1 MPELPELE
9 AFVIAQREGL
19 TDRPIAAVPVAH
31 FATVK
36 TIDPPIRSL
45 AGQRFTAVSRR
56 AKRLLFT
63 TDADTVLMIHL
74 MSAGKLAVADRHTKS
89 AVLVIGFEDGGELIL
104 SEAGSKRRAAAWL
117 LPAGRLPEELAHIGP
132 EPLDP
137 EFTAAALA
145 QALADHPHQLHAFL
159 RDQRAIAGIG
169 RAFANEILWA
179 AELSP
184 YARGATLGGDELG
197 QLHAA
202 ITGVLGDAVQRLVPL
217 SGGGLTT
224 KAARGYAVHD
234 RLGELCPRCGDV
246 IRRVAFEEHTVFYC
260 ATCQTGGKPLADRR
274 LSRLLRE

>member
-9 AFVIAQREGL
+9 AFVIAQRGAL

-45 AGQRFTAVSRR
+45 VGQRFTMVGRR
-56 AKRLLFT
+56 AKRLLFS
-63 TDADTVLMIHL
+63 TDAGTVLMIHL
-74 MSAGKLAVADRHTKS
+74 MSAGKLVVADRHTKS
-89 AVLVIGFEDGGELIL
+89 AVLVVGFEDGGELVL
-104 SEAGSKRRAAAWL
+104 TEAGSKRRAAAWL
-117 LPAGRLPEELAHIGP
+117 LAAQQLTAELAHIGP

-137 EFTAAALA
+137 AFTAAALA
-145 QALADHPHQLHAFL
+145 QALANHPHQLHAFL

-184 YARGATLGGDELG
+184 YARGGLLGGDEIDR
-197 QLHAA
+197 LHAA
-202 ITGVLGDAVQRLVPL
+202 VTGVLGDAVTRLVPL
-217 SGGGLTT
+217 SAGGLTT
-224 KAARGYAVHD
+224 KAVRGYAVHD
-234 RLGELCPRCGDV
+234 RLGEPCPRCGDV
-246 IRRVAFEEHTVFYC
+246 IRQVSFEEHTVFYC